1 MKSAL
6 FFLLTC
12 ALTLGACSD
21 RDPVS
26 ANQPTEAA
34 AKRRISSIT
43 RTSFPVAGLAE
54 SRVHPLGVV
63 EVSAGEPVQIRSLLA
78 HTVVPSV
85 ATWLRYSTELAIQD
99 FGSIHGHEVELGD
112 PIDAMCSPEGGRAGA
127 EQVIADPQ
135 VLGIIGTLCSGSA
148 VETSPL
154 LSAAGLVMVSPTNT
168 SPTLTSD
175 LAGNASPDY
184 HPGYFRTAGNDLYQ
198 GQAVADFAYHELE
211 LRRMVS
217 IDDGDPF
224 TMGLT
229 IAFGNAFRALGG
241 EIAVTA
247 RIEKGDT
254 DMTEVLA
261 EFAAAEPDGIFF
273 PLFESA
279 GSPFA
284 EQVREFKALEN
295 ATLITAE
302 TLLLS
307 EFLGTP
313 QSEGLYIAG
322 PEAAYGSNVNMATGK
337 NGDAILATLESTYG
351 ESPTSPYWAHAY
363 DATTLL
369 LSAIN
374 SVAVERGGK
383 LYIDRAALREEIG
396 ATAGFQGIIGELS
409 CDDFGDCGTG
419 RVNIYHHTDSGVTD
433 PAQLP
438 VVYQFSPGGGDEPLG
453 FEAGPLGSVEVGA
466 GEAVQIRSLLSI
478 TGAASLGG
486 ALRNGVEL
494 AARDFGDV
502 HGRAVEL
509 GESMDSMCSPDGGR
523 AGAEQISADPQV
535 LGVIGTSCSAAAVA
549 ASPVISEAGL
559 VMISPSNTSPLLT
572 SDLAGNANPN
582 YHPGYFRTSNNDLYQ
597 ANAVADFAYS
607 ELGLRRMVAV
617 DDGDPY
623 TTALVSAFGNAFGA
637 LGGEV
642 AAIARIDKGDT
653 DMTEVL
659 AEFAAAEPDGIF
671 FPLFEAEG
679 TPFAEQAL
687 AFDGLENATLITG
700 AALLVSEFLGTPQ
713 SEGMYF
719 AGPESDHGAN
729 VNAGTGKNADEVL
742 AAYEATYGGS
752 PTSPYWAHA
761 YDATTVL
768 LSAIKSVA
776 VEEGGKLHID
786 RAALREEIGATA
798 SFQGII
804 GELSC
809 DDFGDCGT
817 GRINIYHHTDTG
829 ITDTAQL
836 PVVYQFAP

>member
-99 FGSIHGHEVELGD
+99 FGNIHGHEIELGE
-112 PIDAMCSPEGGRAGA
+112 PIDAMCSPEGGRTSA

-148 VETSPL
+148 VEASPL
-154 LSAAGLVMVSPTNT
+154 LSAAGLVMVSPSNT
-168 SPTLTSD
+168 SPALTSD
-175 LAGNASPDY
+175 LAGNASPNY
-184 HPGYFRTAGNDLYQ
+184 HPGYFRTANNDLYQ
-198 GQAVADFAYHELE
+198 GQAAADFAYSELG

-217 IDDGDPF
+217 IDDGDPY

-241 EIAVTA
+241 EVAVAA

-279 GSPFA
+279 GTPFA
-284 EQVREFKALEN
+284 EQARAFDGLEG
-295 ATLITAE
+295 AMLITDAA
-302 TLLLS
+302 LLLS

-313 QSEGLYIAG
+313 QSEGIYFAG
-322 PEAAYGSNVNMATGK
+322 PELVRGANVNVATGK

-351 ESPTSPYWAHAY
+351 ESHPAPYWAHAY

-374 SVAVERGGK
+374 SVAVEGGGK

-419 RVNIYHHTDSGVTD
+419 RANIYYHTDSGVT
-433 PAQLP
+433 
-438 VVYQFSPGGGDEPLG
+438 
-453 FEAGPLGSVEVGA
+453 
-466 GEAVQIRSLLSI
+466 
-478 TGAASLGG
+478 
-486 ALRNGVEL
+486 
-494 AARDFGDV
+494 
-502 HGRAVEL
+502 
-509 GESMDSMCSPDGGR
+509 
-523 AGAEQISADPQV
+523 
-535 LGVIGTSCSAAAVA
+535 
-549 ASPVISEAGL
+549 
-559 VMISPSNTSPLLT
+559 
-572 SDLAGNANPN
+572 NP
-582 YHPGYFRTSNNDLYQ
+582 
-597 ANAVADFAYS
+597 
-607 ELGLRRMVAV
+607 
-617 DDGDPY
+617 
-623 TTALVSAFGNAFGA
+623 
-637 LGGEV
+637 
-642 AAIARIDKGDT
+642 
-653 DMTEVL
+653 
-659 AEFAAAEPDGIF
+659 
-671 FPLFEAEG
+671 
-679 TPFAEQAL
+679 
-687 AFDGLENATLITG
+687 
-700 AALLVSEFLGTPQ
+700 
-713 SEGMYF
+713 
-719 AGPESDHGAN
+719 
-729 VNAGTGKNADEVL
+729 
-742 AAYEATYGGS
+742 
-752 PTSPYWAHA
+752 
-761 YDATTVL
+761 
-768 LSAIKSVA
+768 
-776 VEEGGKLHID
+776 
-786 RAALREEIGATA
+786 
-798 SFQGII
+798 
-804 GELSC
+804 
-809 DDFGDCGT
+809 
-817 GRINIYHHTDTG
+817 
-829 ITDTAQL
+829 AQL